1 MEHCGQLIRQSSSSC
16 CSTIGLLLIY
26 AQMLLRLF
34 RWSSIGEWEALP
46 SSGSATT
53 MTAILA
59 RVLIQSFQGKPPT
72 YVYVGWSTV
81 IYTYL
86 YHWPC
91 VSPSTL
97 GRAITERRDTG
108 IQLDLFSFNF
118 LTLWSVFHVFLIKSM
133 CRMYQGT
140 WETLLNAKHHSIKL
154 INDQKLNSRGFW

>member
-1 MEHCGQLIRQSSSSC
+1 MEHCGQLIRQRSSSC

-46 SSGSATT
+46 YSGSATT

-72 YVYVGWSTV
+72 YVGWSTV

-108 IQLDLFSFNF
+108 IQLDLFSPIFSLGGHYF
-118 LTLWSVFHVFLIKSM
+118 TYS
-133 CRMYQGT
+133 
-140 WETLLNAKHHSIKL
+140 LLNPCVGCISVQGEHFYT
-154 INDQKLNSRGFW
+154 LNIIRLS